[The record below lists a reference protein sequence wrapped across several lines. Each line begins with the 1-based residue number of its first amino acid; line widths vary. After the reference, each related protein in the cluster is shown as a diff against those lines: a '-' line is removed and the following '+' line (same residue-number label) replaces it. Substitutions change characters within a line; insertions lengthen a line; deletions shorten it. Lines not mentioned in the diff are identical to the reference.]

1 MLAGTSTVVVVC
13 AKSVVRM
20 KAYTLVLLVAVL
32 AVALGYCDGAL
43 TLFSLFNF
51 KEIWLKRPYTGPE
64 VVIEIIGADLNPR
77 ANRFFDRWSKPDM
90 YVLVEH
96 GETDRRTQIEGN
108 TYRPRFL
115 WKTKMPFYKTM
126 GMRFVVND
134 ANVLKE
140 DEVMGR
146 AFIDIGEIAE
156 MMKTGEPGLFSLG
169 ENIGVLK
176 VVVTPPP
183 ADLKERGGALTF
195 YSTVKRLDA
204 PEVAILD

>member
-1 MLAGTSTVVVVC
+1 MG
-13 AKSVVRM
+13 
-20 KAYTLVLLVAVL
+20 
-32 AVALGYCDGAL
+32 
-43 TLFSLFNF
+43 
-51 KEIWLKRPYTGPE
+51 
-64 VVIEIIGADLNPR
+64 
-77 ANRFFDRWSKPDM
+77 

-204 PEVAILD
+204 PEVAIPDWSGPSLRVKRDHEHEKQLDFSFRNPSSANAERANVGRNQTPNWCLYDDLISTNYF